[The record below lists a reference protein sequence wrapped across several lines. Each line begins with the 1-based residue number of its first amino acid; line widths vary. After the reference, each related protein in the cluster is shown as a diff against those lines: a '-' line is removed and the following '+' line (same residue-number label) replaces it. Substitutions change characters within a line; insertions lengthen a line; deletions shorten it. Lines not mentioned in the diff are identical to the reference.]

1 MRATDERAVPQPRRP
16 IRVAVLLEHYGST
29 MSPCAS
35 IRLHGYLD
43 FLRRRGELHFR
54 SLLIEE
60 LLDYGPDLIIWHRIS
75 VPTVREVEAVVAIA
89 RHVGA
94 RLVYDID
101 DNLLEMENHGEG
113 PAYRALQATVAKS
126 LQAADEVWCST
137 TRLAERLAPRVGGAV
152 RVLPNA
158 LDPRIWSQPS
168 SESLGGDGSIF
179 RLLYMGTRTHD
190 EDFAFLC
197 RVMEALE
204 DRQPGRFRLTLVG
217 VCAKAPIDAPW
228 LHLHGP
234 PPQVGSSYPAFVH
247 WLQQQHG
254 FDLGVAPLVSDRF
267 NDCKSPIKVMDYAAM
282 GLPSLASR
290 MPAYTEYLQSDID
303 CFHADNDVQ
312 GWVDVLLRIAS
323 DPAAMRRVS
332 AAARDSVTP
341 AVFAHAALRRLD
353 CIREALD
360 PQRTTGK

>member
-1 MRATDERAVPQPRRP
+1 MPMLDASTGRRP
-16 IRVAVLLEHYGST
+16 RVAALLEHYGST

-35 IRLHGYLD
+35 IRLHAYLD
-43 FLRRRGELHFR
+43 YLRRRGEIEFR

-60 LLDYGPDLIIWHRIS
+60 LQDYRPDVIVWHRVS
-75 VPTVREVEAVVAIA
+75 VPTVREVDALVAIA
-89 RHVGA
+89 DLVGA

-101 DNLLEMENHGEG
+101 DNLLDMDGHGEG
-113 PAYRALQATVAKS
+113 SAYRALQATVARS

-137 TRLAERLAPRVGGAV
+137 TRLAERLAPRVGGSV

-168 SESLGGDGSIF
+168 SESSGGAGAVF
-179 RLLYMGTRTHD
+179 QLLYMGTRTHD

-197 RVMEALE
+197 RVMAAVEA
-204 DRQPGRFRLTLVG
+204 RQPGRFRLTLVG
-217 VCAKAPIDAPW
+217 VCAQPPIDAPW

-234 PPQVGSSYPAFVH
+234 PPEVGSSYPAFVH

-290 MPAYTEYLQSDID
+290 MPAYTEYLKSDID
-303 CFHADNDVQ
+303 CFHADNDVHA
-312 GWVDVLLRIAS
+312 WVDVLLRIAN
-323 DPAAMRRVS
+323 DPVAMRRVA
-332 AAARDSVTP
+332 AAARASVAST
-341 AVFAHAALRRLD
+341 VFAYAALRRLD
-353 CIREALD
+353 CIREAMGD
-360 PQRTTGK
+360 PVEQRQTV